1 MQKLLLISIMIMT
14 IAIPIQTSRE
24 KGRAAA
30 VKLTVKWMA
39 IYCAFY
45 LFALIYLYPRLEGH

>member
-14 IAIPIQTSRE
+14 IAIPMQTSRA
-24 KGRAAA
+24 KTRAAGA
-30 VKLTVKWMA
+30 RLTVKWMV

-45 LFALIYLYPRLEGH
+45 LFALIYIYPRLEGH